1 MLSLKQNGHTCLFK
15 LRKMLLPTLIS
26 AGVLVVSACSSSLN
40 DKSEQVFL
48 ETRAE
53 LIEKLSAQDNTFSAL
68 QAQINTDDPES
79 AEYWRWRI
87 DQYLYG
93 QYPEYQPIY
102 NTYTQGKTFQQI
114 YDLPPEQLGP
124 KKPQPLNTPEL
135 PDGYFTENLPGN
147 PHHGWHDVVDDKVYI
162 SYQGQLTDPYVAI
175 YNLKSQ
181 QWDGPNKAA
190 ESTLSKGERKIDS
203 HGRPIIELDSKGH
216 IHIVYGGHGGERED
230 GLNPLSIDTPH
241 AGGRMLHVM
250 SAKPYDIS
258 EFVYVNDITPFASYT
273 ASEKMAN
280 GDIYLFTRA
289 GTHKSPWVYYKMK
302 SGEQRFEPPVVIT
315 WPTPQ
320 KDNPI
325 NVDTFYITPLKIS
338 DTEIAISSLWHE
350 CNFNEVHNKENYG
363 RINSYYM
370 KLDTTT
376 DTFYNAQQQK
386 LTLPI
391 TLATANQKTLAFDST
406 QREET
411 PFGTSPIIREDNV
424 PAVAY
429 QARTKNYRE
438 WRMTAFE
445 NGEWKHSQPMP
456 NTVNRTLFDS
466 SNRQI
471 DKIMRLEILA
481 NNPNKNTA
489 LVIYKNAQGKSVF
502 ATAQRQDNTVQ
513 NWHVTKAHL
522 SLANTRLSMEPIKN
536 ESGDVVAA
544 IVNIKKG
551 AAQRLYLWH
560 EGQFRANNLLAN

>member
-1 MLSLKQNGHTCLFK
+1 MQCIIKIEQGYLTRMKK
-15 LRKMLLPTLIS
+15 RLLPSLVST
-26 AGVLVVSACSSSLN
+26 AVVLLSACTQTTTDVTEQAFF
-40 DKSEQVFL
+40 DKRTALINKYAQQDKVFA
-48 ETRAE
+48 T
-53 LIEKLSAQDNTFSAL
+53 L
-68 QAQINTDDPES
+68 QAQVNSDDSAS
-79 AEYWRWRI
+79 AEYWRWRT

-102 NTYTQGKTFQQI
+102 NAFTQGKSFAQI
-114 YDLPPEQLGP
+114 YDLPAEDLGP
-124 KKPQPLNTPEL
+124 KKPLSTKISKL
-135 PDGYFTENLPGN
+135 PKGYFTDNLPGN
-147 PHHGWHDVVDDKVYI
+147 PHHGWHDVVDDKVFI
-162 SYQGQLTDPYVAI
+162 TYQGHLTDPYVAV

-181 QWDGPNKAA
+181 QWEGPNRAA
-190 ESTLSKGERKIDS
+190 ASTLSKGDRKIDS

-250 SAKPYDIS
+250 SEKPYDINK
-258 EFVYVNDITPFASYT
+258 FVYVNDITPFASYT

-289 GTHKSPWVYYKMK
+289 GTHKSPWVFYKMK
-302 SGEQRFEPPVVIT
+302 NGEQKFAPPVVIT

-325 NVDTFYITPLKIS
+325 NVDTFYITPLKVS

-411 PFGTSPIIREDNV
+411 PFGTTPIIREDNV

-429 QARTKNYRE
+429 QARTKEYRE

-456 NTVNRTLFDS
+456 NTVNRTVFDS
-466 SNRQI
+466 SNSQI
-471 DKIMRLEILA
+471 DKIMHLEILA
-481 NNPNKNTA
+481 NSPNENTA
-489 LVIYKNAQGKSVF
+489 LVIYKDAQGKSVF
-502 ATAQRQDNTVQ
+502 ATAVRHDKTAQ
-513 NWHVTKAHL
+513 NWHITKAHL

-536 ESGDVVAA
+536 ESGGVVAA

-551 AAQRLYLWH
+551 SAQRLYLWH

>member
-1 MLSLKQNGHTCLFK
+1 MRSLNKNGQKSLFK
-15 LRKMLLPTLIS
+15 LKKILVPGLVS
-26 AGVLVVSACSSSLN
+26 AGVLLFSACSSNQLDTN
-40 DKSEQVFL
+40 EQAFL

-53 LIEKLSAQDNTFSAL
+53 LIEKHSAKDNTFAAL
-68 QAQINTDDPES
+68 QSQVDPNDPQS

-102 NTYTQGKTFQQI
+102 NSYTQGKSFRQI
-114 YDLPPEQLGP
+114 YDLPAEQLGP
-124 KKPQPLNTPEL
+124 KKPQPSHLPEL
-135 PDGYFTENLPGN
+135 PAGYFTENLPGN
-147 PHHGWHDVVDDKVYI
+147 PHHGAHDLVDNKLYI
-162 SYQGQLTDPYVAI
+162 TYQGQLTDPYVAV
-175 YNLKSQ
+175 YDLTTAKWQS
-181 QWDGPNKAA
+181 GPNKAA
-190 ESTLSKGERKIDS
+190 LSTLSKGERKIDS

-230 GLNPLSIDTPH
+230 GLNPLAIDTPH

-250 SAKPYDIS
+250 SKKPYDIS
-258 EFVYVNDITPFASYT
+258 QFDYIDDITPFASYT

-289 GTHKSPWVYYKMK
+289 GTHKSPWVYYKMENGK
-302 SGEQRFEPPVVIT
+302 HRFEPPVVIT

-320 KDNPI
+320 QENPM
-325 NVDTFYITPLKIS
+325 NVDTFYITPLKVS

-350 CNFNEVHNKENYG
+350 CNFHEIHNKQNYG

-376 DTFYNAQQQK
+376 DTFYNAQNEQ
-386 LTLPI
+386 LSLPV

-411 PFGTSPIIREDNV
+411 PFGTRPIIRDDKK

-429 QARTKNYRE
+429 QALTNDYRE

-445 NGEWKHSQPMP
+445 NGQWIHSQPMP
-456 NTVNRTLFDS
+456 GTTDRQLLDS
-466 SNRQI
+466 SG
-471 DKIMRLEILA
+471 KTVKEILSLEVLA
-481 NNPNKNTA
+481 DNPNTA
-489 LVIYKNAQGKSVF
+489 LVIYKNAQSKSVF
-502 ATAQRQDNTVQ
+502 ATAVRENNHSH
-513 NWHVTKAHL
+513 NWKVNKTHL
-522 SLANTRLSMEPIKN
+522 TLAGTRMSMKPIKS
-536 ESGDVVAA
+536 ESGNAEAV

-551 AAQRLYLWH
+551 ASQRLYLWH
-560 EGQFRANNLLAN
+560 KGQFRANSLNTNK